1 MSFIRIKK
9 TFNLF
14 IKNSLRSFGLEL
26 KKISKDHHEIN
37 KVKNISKPKEKIE
50 TIKKLLKKYPDNPKI
65 FLELLIYLM
74 HLGDPSQFEV
84 MMEYGDIR
92 KKWLKNTGFDQL
104 DIEFVHPDLVVG
116 AFGSYYAIE
125 TLIRANELGLRKK
138 RKLFLLMP
146 KNAKFRNLTLSEYF
160 KEYINF
166 VNAEDL
172 SQELYGLESFLT
184 VPAGYCIPLKNECL
198 HFDFVANRSEQEVQK
213 RKLNYSTFNLK
224 EEHYEKGVNFLK
236 TCGLPKD
243 SWYVTIH
250 VREPG
255 YRGETAKNSTQGYR
269 NSNPLNYIKAIKRII
284 NSGGWVFRMGDPSMT
299 PMPKIKGLI
308 DYAHSSLKSET
319 MDVFLAA
326 TSKFCLGTSSGPIRV
341 PRFFGVPVI
350 LSNLTSSL
358 PYYSLKK
365 NDLYLPRLIKKISNN
380 ENIKLEQTMSTPTS
394 LYGDKPN
401 THQFAGLY
409 WVENSADDIDL
420 AVKEMLE
427 NLKLSFKNYVPTE
440 EQLQFKKIAK
450 KSSLDYA
457 NSLEAFASCSK
468 YFLSNHKNL
477 F

>member
-1 MSFIRIKK
+1 M
-9 TFNLF
+9 
-14 IKNSLRSFGLEL
+14 
-26 KKISKDHHEIN
+26 
-37 KVKNISKPKEKIE
+37 
-50 TIKKLLKKYPDNPKI
+50 
-65 FLELLIYLM
+65 
-74 HLGDPSQFEV
+74 
-84 MMEYGDIR
+84 
-92 KKWLKNTGFDQL
+92 
-104 DIEFVHPDLVVG
+104 
-116 AFGSYYAIE
+116 
-125 TLIRANELGLRKK
+125 
-138 RKLFLLMP
+138 
-146 KNAKFRNLTLSEYF
+146 
-160 KEYINF
+160 
-166 VNAEDL
+166 
-172 SQELYGLESFLT
+172 
-184 VPAGYCIPLKNECL
+184 
-198 HFDFVANRSEQEVQK
+198 
-213 RKLNYSTFNLK
+213 
-224 EEHYEKGVNFLK
+224 
-236 TCGLPKD
+236 
-243 SWYVTIH
+243 TIH

-255 YRGETAKNSTQGYR
+255 YRGETVKNSTQGFR

-326 TSKFCLGTSSGPIRV
+326 TSKFCLGTSSGYFRV

-350 LSNLTSSL
+350 LSNTTSPL

-380 ENIKLEQTMSTPTS
+380 ENIKLEQMMSTPIS
-394 LYGDKPN
+394 LYGDKTQ

-427 NLKLSFKNYVPTE
+427 NLKLSFENYVPTE

-457 NSLEAFASCSK
+457 NSLETFAFCSK
-468 YFLSNHKNL
+468 YFLSNHENL